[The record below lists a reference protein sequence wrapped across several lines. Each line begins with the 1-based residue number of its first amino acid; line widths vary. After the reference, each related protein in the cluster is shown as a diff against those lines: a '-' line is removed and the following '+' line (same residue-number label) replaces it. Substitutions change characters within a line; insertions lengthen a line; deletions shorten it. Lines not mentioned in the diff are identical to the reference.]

1 MVLLIRLNQNNEFV
15 VATSNTAK
23 QLVHLNA
30 GKGGFVSHFTN
41 TQMACKLMS
50 MGILPG
56 SRVELIRFAPFGG
69 GCYVKADNLLIALRK
84 EEATSIIL
92 R

>member
-1 MVLLIRLNQNNEFV
+1 VLLIRLNQNNEFV
-15 VATSNTAK
+15 VATSTIAK
-23 QLVHLNA
+23 QLAHLKVGKA
-30 GKGGFVSHFTN
+30 GYVSHFTN
-41 TQMACKLMS
+41 CQMSCRLMS

-56 SRVELIRFAPFGG
+56 SRVEVIRFAPFGG

-84 EEATSIIL
+84 EEATGIIL